1 MSRAVSFARVAVAVV
16 VVVVGGASGFAGCS
30 PVDARDYGAQLFAD
44 ETLTQSEFNSFS
56 CATCHAVNGAGPAM
70 PAGYDLA
77 GSAFRQSFWGGST
90 TTLLDAVNHCV
101 TFYMRGAPLDRNDVK
116 GRALYE
122 YLVSVTPERDTP
134 GLPLTVV
141 ENVRG
146 VGRGSVDRGRAVWD
160 GACRSCHGEPNTGD
174 GRINE
179 LAGIVPNDAAA
190 FAAAAGFPVDVV
202 VIEKIRHGS
211 FFGVGGTMPLF
222 SLEALSDDDVAAL
235 LAFLEL

>member
-1 MSRAVSFARVAVAVV
+1 MSDTVLRARAVSFSSVV
-16 VVVVGGASGFAGCS
+16 LSAIVLAGCG
-30 PVDARDYGAQLFAD
+30 PVAAREYGAQLFSD
-44 ETLTQSEFNSFS
+44 PTLTRSAFNSFS
-56 CATCHAVNGAGPAM
+56 CATCHAVNGEGPAI

-77 GSAFRQSFWGGST
+77 GSAFRQRFWGGAS

-101 TFYMRGAPLDRNDVK
+101 TFYMRGAALDRDDVK

-122 YLVSVTPERDTP
+122 YLVSISPDRDTP
-134 GLPLTVV
+134 ALPLTVV

-146 VGRGSVDRGRAVWD
+146 LGRGPVERGRAVWD
-160 GACRSCHGEPNTGD
+160 GACRFCHGEPNTGE

-179 LAGIVPNDAAA
+179 LSGIVPNDAAE

-202 VIEKIRHGS
+202 VVEKIRHGS

-222 SLEALSDDDVAAL
+222 SLEALNDDDVAAL
-235 LAFLEL
+235 LAFLDL